1 MSLHFGRYMSGNGLS
16 KLAPPE
22 WLCEHPEI
30 RNRGIQLEIPLKP
43 VSLSSV
49 TLLRVLTTV
58 SLVLC
63 MAHELRVTSIVRR
76 EVGSSRERGSRHLR
90 RTSSTR
96 SCVSQPHLA
105 MRCHSFRPRATL
117 PNHAMSREDM
127 GRSRTLA
134 MGSSAFA
141 RLLPPST

>member
-1 MSLHFGRYMSGNGLS
+1 MSGNGLGE
-16 KLAPPE
+16 LAPPE

-76 EVGSSRERGSRHLR
+76 EVGSSRERGSGHLR
-90 RTSSTR
+90 RTSSTQ
-96 SCVSQPHLA
+96 SCISQPHLA
-105 MRCHSFRPRATL
+105 MRYHPFRHGAAL
-117 PNHAMSREDM
+117 SDHAMSREDM
-127 GRSRTLA
+127 GGSRTLA
-134 MGSSAFA
+134 MGPSAFA
-141 RLLPPST
+141 GLLPSST